1 MLHILNG
8 ETTEAIL
15 AQTAIRGDRFS
26 FRDALIAG
34 PAPAVNGS
42 EWRRL
47 RAEHLAN
54 AYGMAVEKCKGELTR
69 QQEVFES
76 FSNHEEVVL
85 WFEADLFCQANLLYV
100 LDWCSHRE
108 RSSKLTLIC
117 IDGFPGRPDFRG
129 LGELTPKELAS
140 LFAERVEVTSSQLEL
155 AVRAWQAYRSED
167 PRELEQLLQAGTS
180 ALPFLNGALRLQLTR
195 FPSTRNGL
203 NRIEKTVLELVSR
216 GATRFVELF
225 SQFVEAEPDYG
236 LGDAQFWNVLQRLT
250 QGAAPLLTN
259 KNETPSMLESSF
271 EITEAGRAV
280 LRGAADKVTLN
291 GIDEW
296 LGGVHLL
303 GHEKIWRWDD
313 TQKKLLCI

>member
-54 AYGMAVEKCKGELTR
+54 AYGVAVEKCEGELTR

-108 RSSKLTLIC
+108 RSSKLALIC

-129 LGELTPKELAS
+129 LGELTPEELAS

-203 NRIEKTVLELVSR
+203 NRMEKTVLELVSR
-216 GATRFVELF
+216 GATCFVELF

-280 LRGAADKVTLN
+280 LSGAADKVTLN

-303 GHEKIWRWDD
+303 GHENIWRWDD

>member
-8 ETTEAIL
+8 GATEAIL

-26 FRDALIAG
+26 FGDVLIAG

-42 EWRRL
+42 KWRRL
-47 RAEHLAN
+47 RAEHLAK
-54 AYGMAVEKCKGELTR
+54 AYDIEVEKCEGELER

-76 FSNHEEVVL
+76 CNNHEEVVL

-108 RSSKLTLIC
+108 LRTKLSLIC
-117 IDGFPGRPDFRG
+117 IGEFPGRPNFRG
-129 LGELTPKELAS
+129 LGELTPEELAS
-140 LFAERVEVTSSQLEL
+140 LFPERVEVTASQLEL
-155 AVRAWQAYRSED
+155 AARTWQAYRSED
-167 PRELEQLLQAGTS
+167 PRELERLLQASTS
-180 ALPFLNGALRLQLTR
+180 ALPFLDGALRLQLAR

-203 NRIEKTVLELVSR
+203 NRIENTGLELVSR

-225 SQFVEAEPDYG
+225 SQFVEAEPNYG
-236 LGDAQFWNVLQRLT
+236 LGDAQVWNVMQRLT

-259 KNETPSMLESSF
+259 KTEASSMFESSF
-271 EITEAGRAV
+271 EITAAGHGV
-280 LRGAADKVTLN
+280 LSGAADRVTLN

-303 GHEKIWRWDD
+303 GHENIWRWDE
-313 TQKKLLCI
+313 TQKKLVCV

>member
-54 AYGMAVEKCKGELTR
+54 AYGVAVEKCEGELTR

-85 WFEADLFCQANLLYV
+85 WFEADLFCQVNLLYV

-108 RSSKLTLIC
+108 LSSKLALIC

-129 LGELTPKELAS
+129 LGELTPEELAS
-140 LFAERVEVTSSQLEL
+140 LFAERGEVTSSQLEL

-167 PRELEQLLQAGTS
+167 PRELERLLQAGTS

-216 GATRFVELF
+216 GANRFVELF

-259 KNETPSMLESSF
+259 RTEASSMLESSF
-271 EITEAGRAV
+271 EITEAGHTV
-280 LRGAADKVTLN
+280 LSGAADKVTLN

-303 GHEKIWRWDD
+303 GHENIWRWDE

>member
-8 ETTEAIL
+8 ESTEAIL

-42 EWRRL
+42 KWRRL

-54 AYGMAVEKCKGELTR
+54 AYGVAVDKCEGELTR

-76 FSNHEEVVL
+76 FSNFEEVVL

-108 RSSKLTLIC
+108 RGSKLALIC
-117 IDGFPGRPDFRG
+117 LDGFPGRPHFRG
-129 LGELTPKELAS
+129 LGELTPEQLAS
-140 LFAERVEVTSSQLEL
+140 LFAGRVEVTSSQLEL
-155 AVRAWQAYRSED
+155 AARAWQAYRSED

-236 LGDAQFWNVLQRLT
+236 LGDAQFWNVLQCLT

-259 KNETPSMLESSF
+259 RTEASSMLESSL
-271 EITEAGRAV
+271 EITEAGHTV
-280 LRGAADKVTLN
+280 LSGGADKVTLN

-303 GHEKIWRWDD
+303 GHENIWRWDD